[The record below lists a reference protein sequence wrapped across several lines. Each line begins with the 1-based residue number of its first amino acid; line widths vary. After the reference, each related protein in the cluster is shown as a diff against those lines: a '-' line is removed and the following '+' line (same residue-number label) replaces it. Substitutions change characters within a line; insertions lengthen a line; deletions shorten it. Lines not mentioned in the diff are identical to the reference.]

1 MAGDTPEQPVHIK
14 PLPPGFERTMVIVT
28 TLFVALLASIDLTII
43 TVALP
48 YMAGNLN
55 STTDEITW
63 VVTMFAV
70 GQAIVIG
77 ITGHLSRL
85 LGRKVLALTAVSGF
99 VLSSAACGLATD
111 LDMIV
116 FFRFVQGLFSGPL
129 IPLSQA
135 ILIDAV
141 EEDERAK
148 IMSFWIVGVM
158 GGPAIG
164 PLLGGYL
171 AQDLDW
177 RWNFWV
183 NLPVGAVAIIMI
195 LAFIRKTPH
204 LNVRTDWIGLG
215 FLALFLSSLQIAL
228 NQGDKLDWFG
238 SLTIIHLLIL
248 SLVAF
253 LVVVGRG
260 LYLGPR
266 HIIDVRLFGDLNFT
280 LCCVMM
286 GVFGCGFLGLL
297 ILSPLL
303 FVGALGWEV
312 STAGIVIGIY
322 GLGGVTGSFV
332 ASRTA
337 GLLSMRAVFFIGCMM
352 FSIGW
357 YLFSRLDENVGMWEA
372 VPAGMFIEF
381 GMLFVIPILAARAFS
396 HLSPEQRDEG
406 AGLFNL
412 VKTLGFSLGTTAVGT
427 LYYQGQLA
435 NWSRYVGNI
444 DPANPALNQ
453 YLDDLGSSV
462 DYDTQIAYVADLL
475 ETQAQIMTI
484 TQIAEKFAFA
494 TFLLAFFAIFF
505 GDPKPKLKPKTA

>member
-1 MAGDTPEQPVHIK
+1 MSQETPEQPVHIK
-14 PLPPGFERTMVIVT
+14 PLAPGFERNMVIVT

-55 STTDEITW
+55 STSDEITW
-63 VVTMFAV
+63 VITMFAV

-99 VLSSAACGLATD
+99 VASSAACGLATD

-148 IMSFWIVGVM
+148 ILSYWVVGVM

-171 AQDLDW
+171 AQNLDW

-195 LAFIRKTPH
+195 MTFIRKTPH

-238 SLTIIHLLIL
+238 SLTIIHLLVL

-253 LVVVGRG
+253 LVVVFRG
-260 LYLGPR
+260 AYLGQR
-266 HIIDVRLFGDLNFT
+266 HIIDIRLFGDFNFT

-286 GVFGCGFLGLL
+286 GVFGSGFLGLL

-303 FVGALGWEV
+303 FVDALGWEV

-332 ASRTA
+332 ASRIS
-337 GLLSMRAVFFIGCMM
+337 GILSMRAVFFIGCMM

-357 YLFSRLDENVGMWEA
+357 YLFSRLDENAGFWEA

-396 HLSPEQRDEG
+396 NLEPSQRDEG

-412 VKTLGFSLGTTAVGT
+412 VKTVGFSLGTTAVGT
-427 LYYQGQLA
+427 MYYQGQLA
-435 NWSRYVGNI
+435 NWTRYVGNI
-444 DPANPALNQ
+444 NPSNSALNQ
-453 YLDDLGSSV
+453 YLDGIGSSIG
-462 DYDTQIAYVADLL
+462 YDAQMAYVVDLL
-475 ETQAQIMTI
+475 ETQMQILTI

-494 TFLLAFFAIFF
+494 TFVLSFFAIFF
-505 GDPKPKLKPKTA
+505 GNPKPKLKTA